1 MLDIRDWLNTT
12 GIAFENTVWK
22 KTPEYPYGVFLD
34 ESDTRGADEKLFI
47 KEHDLNIEI
56 YSDTQKGITC
66 AEESIDRF
74 LCSRGVGYTHLERE
88 WDDQEN
94 HFQSSY
100 HFSLTEKL
108 ED

>member
-1 MLDIRDWLNTT
+1 MLDIKEWLNTT

-22 KTPEYPYGVFLD
+22 NPPAYPYGVFLD
-34 ESDTRGADEKLFI
+34 ESNARGADEKLFI
-47 KEHDLNIEI
+47 KEHELNIEI
-56 YSDTQKGITC
+56 YSDTEKGIAL
-66 AEESIDRF
+66 AERSIDSI
-74 LCSRGVGYTHLERE
+74 LCESGVSYTCLGRE
-88 WDDQEN
+88 WDDQEK